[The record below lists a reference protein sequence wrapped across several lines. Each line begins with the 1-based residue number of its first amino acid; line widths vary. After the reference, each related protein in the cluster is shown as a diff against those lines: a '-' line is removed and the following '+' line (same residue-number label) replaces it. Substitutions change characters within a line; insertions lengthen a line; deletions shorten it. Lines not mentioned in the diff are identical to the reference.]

1 MIQMFRTF
9 GMSYI
14 TFPYYLFLAAAAL
27 VYYIVPKKSR
37 WTVLLAASIL
47 FYISVITDP
56 KAWLLL
62 GLTVC
67 ISYAFG
73 RILPVRRSRAVLAAG
88 ILLSAAPLIMIRL
101 LDLFTG
107 SVFRL
112 ERIRW
117 IVPVVLSF
125 YTLKIISYLA
135 DIYRGKTEPVKNAGQ
150 YALFILFFP
159 YIIQGPIHRHA
170 EIFGQLTE
178 GHGFREENIV
188 RGARLILWGF
198 FLKLMIADKAALYV
212 DAVFGSF
219 ESYSGFYIAAALVLY
234 SVQLYAD
241 FLSCT
246 TLSQGAAYLFGIKLI
261 DNFARPYFS
270 LSVKEFWRRWHMSLS
285 GWLRDY
291 IYIPLG
297 GSRKGKGR
305 RYLNIILTF
314 LVSGLWHGGSLRFIL
329 WGLLHAFY
337 QITGDLT
344 MKARERILQA
354 AGIRN
359 GSFVYR
365 ALKRTGTFLL
375 VSLAWIPFRAGS
387 LTQSFVI
394 LRNLFRYFNPWVILN
409 PGYLEIG
416 MDRSDWR
423 VLILSLAVLV
433 FVSMTQEKRDLNEVI
448 SRQSV
453 IVRWGLFII
462 GIALIYVCGTYGAG
476 YAAQNFIYGG
486 F

>member
-1 MIQMFRTF
+1 
-9 GMSYI
+9 
-14 TFPYYLFLAAAAL
+14 
-27 VYYIVPKKSR
+27 
-37 WTVLLAASIL
+37 
-47 FYISVITDP
+47 
-56 KAWLLL
+56 
-62 GLTVC
+62 
-67 ISYAFG
+67 
-73 RILPVRRSRAVLAAG
+73 
-88 ILLSAAPLIMIRL
+88 
-101 LDLFTG
+101 
-107 SVFRL
+107 
-112 ERIRW
+112 
-117 IVPVVLSF
+117 
-125 YTLKIISYLA
+125 
-135 DIYRGKTEPVKNAGQ
+135 
-150 YALFILFFP
+150 
-159 YIIQGPIHRHA
+159 
-170 EIFGQLTE
+170 
-178 GHGFREENIV
+178 
-188 RGARLILWGF
+188 
-198 FLKLMIADKAALYV
+198 
-212 DAVFGSF
+212 
-219 ESYSGFYIAAALVLY
+219 
-234 SVQLYAD
+234 
-241 FLSCT
+241 
-246 TLSQGAAYLFGIKLI
+246 
-261 DNFARPYFS
+261 
-270 LSVKEFWRRWHMSLS
+270 MSLS

-365 ALKRTGTFLL
+365 SLKRTGTFLL

-453 IVRWGLFII
+453 IVRWGLFIL